1 MDAVQR
7 VDWLRERQTGIGASD
22 APNLVGLGYR
32 DALDVY
38 RAKTAPVGHT
48 DVEPEDGPLARG
60 IALEPVVAQRYA
72 RFMDCELVAPPAP
85 IVRNPG
91 APYQLASPDR
101 FRADNGR
108 LVELK
113 TALFFGDEWG
123 PSGTDRIPD
132 GYTVQVQQQMGVLG
146 LDHCDLAALDVTA
159 WELRVYRVAFDVDLF
174 EWLTDVESTFW
185 NEHVE
190 KRVPPSVEWEAR
202 FDPKKVGLLA
212 DRGTRID
219 LSHVPGAVELF
230 ARVKELGELTKEA
243 DEAYTAARDE
253 LAALMGRAE
262 RADAGPWTVKKV
274 IVGEKLVPAK
284 PATEA
289 FTKPGYTYLGKPTLR
304 KDKTK

>member
-1 MDAVQR
+1 MDAGQR
-7 VDWLRERQTGIGASD
+7 LDWLRERQRGIGASD

-32 DALDVY
+32 DALAVY
-38 RAKTAPVGHT
+38 RAKTAPVGHA
-48 DVEPEDGPLARG
+48 DIEPEDGPLARG

-72 RFMDCELVAPPAP
+72 RFMDCELVAPAAP

-108 LVELK
+108 MVELK
-113 TALFFGDEWG
+113 TTLFFDDAWG

-132 GYTVQVQQQMGVLG
+132 GYMVQVQQQMGVLG
-146 LDHCDLAALDVTA
+146 RDHCDLAALDVTA
-159 WELRVYRVAFDVDLF
+159 WELRVYRIAFDVDVF
-174 EWLTDVESTFW
+174 EWLTALEAEFW
-185 NEHVE
+185 REHVE
-190 KRVPPSVEWEAR
+190 KRVPPSIEWEAKY
-202 FDPKKVGLLA
+202 DPKKVGLLA
-212 DRGTRID
+212 DRGTRVD

-230 ARVKELGELTKEA
+230 ARVKELGEIR
-243 DEAYTAARDE
+243 DEAEEAYKAARDE

-289 FTKPGYTYLGKPTLR
+289 TTKPGYTYLGKPTLR
-304 KDKTK
+304 KDKKK